1 MFDEQVPEA
10 EDGKGVSVRVVAGT
24 ALGISSPVRTITP
37 TYYLGI
43 VMTMMTFLASHHS
56 YIYMYHRSH

>member
-24 ALGISSPVRTITP
+24 ALGVSSPVRTITP

-43 VMTMMTFLASHHS
+43 VTMMTMMTFLASHHS
-56 YIYMYHRSH
+56 YMYHRSR